1 MPRTIVLRLFVL
13 AHRMK
18 NPGQQENRPMTPVEL
33 AALAEAMFGSR
44 WVRPLSRLIG
54 WHYRSVRC
62 WKHARRSVPLDA
74 ADKIRGLANVGPVG
88 VIVRS
93 AVRKAMPEAD
103 PWSAHRVAQ
112 QTIRDLVRAGLLDPQ

>member
-1 MPRTIVLRLFVL
+1 MIVVL

-18 NPGQQENRPMTPVEL
+18 NQGQHEKRPMTPVEL
-33 AALAEAMFGSR
+33 AALAEAMFGPR

-74 ADKIRGLANVGPVG
+74 ADKIRGLAGIGPVG
-88 VIVRS
+88 VIVS
-93 AVRKAMPEAD
+93 AAVKKTMPEAD

-112 QTIRDLVRAGLLDPQ
+112 QAIRDLVRAGLLDEQ

>member
-1 MPRTIVLRLFVL
+1 MRR
-13 AHRMK
+13 
-18 NPGQQENRPMTPVEL
+18 GQRKDGLQMTSLEL
-33 AALAEAMFGSR
+33 AALAEAMFGPR

-74 ADKIRGLANVGPVG
+74 AMKIRAEANIGPVG
-88 VIVRS
+88 VILRA
-93 AVRKAMPEAD
+93 AVKKTIPDAD

-112 QTIRDLVRAGLLDPQ
+112 QALRDLVRAGLLDEQYPGSNQSPHVSET